1 MSGAT
6 PQTATQRLAR
16 QRWLVLGL
24 AATVVAA
31 YFAPPAEDGGVVLSE
46 RAQRSPATGPS
57 VAAPGATATAPA
69 SVPMGT
75 VSGWQPQA
83 TGAAVGAAIGRT
95 AGGFAPGAGAVLA
108 IQPREAFS
116 GDDSL
121 FRGLAPALAAP
132 QARPQPAAVVA
143 SAPTEEPVPRLNLKL
158 IGRYVDN
165 GATAAFVQLQDQ
177 NLVVRVGEVLSTHYR
192 VEQIDE
198 VSLTLRHL
206 PSEQLQT
213 FRLDAAP

>member
-57 VAAPGATATAPA
+57 VAAPGATA
-69 SVPMGT
+69 SLPMGT
-75 VSGWQPQA
+75 VSGVQPQA
-83 TGAAVGAAIGRT
+83 TGAAVGAALGRT
-95 AGGFAPGAGAVLA
+95 AVGFAPGAGAVLV

-121 FRGLAPALAAP
+121 FRGLAPALTAP
-132 QARPQPAAVVA
+132 QARPQPAAAVA

>member
-46 RAQRSPATGPS
+46 RAQRSPAAGPS
-57 VAAPGATATAPA
+57 LAAPGATASA
-69 SVPMGT
+69 PMGT
-75 VSGWQPQA
+75 VSGGQPQA

-95 AGGFAPGAGAVLA
+95 AVGLAPGAGAVLA
-108 IQPREAFS
+108 LQPREAFS

-121 FRGLAPALAAP
+121 FRGLAPALTAP
-132 QARPQPAAVVA
+132 QARPQPAAAVA

>member
-16 QRWLVLGL
+16 QRWLLLGL

-46 RAQRSPATGPS
+46 RAQRSPAVGPS
-57 VAAPGATATAPA
+57 VAALGATASASAPA
-69 SVPMGT
+69 HVPAN
-75 VSGWQPQA
+75 VPSGALPA
-83 TGAAVGAAIGRT
+83 VTGVAA
-95 AGGFAPGAGAVLA
+95 GAGAVLA

-116 GDDSL
+116 GDDRL
-121 FRGLAPALAAP
+121 FRGLAPALTAP
-132 QARPQPAAVVA
+132 QARMQPVAVVA
-143 SAPTEEPVPRLNLKL
+143 SAPVEEPVPRLNLKL